1 MSKTKSGK
9 INLRKVGMANYKKI
23 ISKLQKHYSG
33 IDKVIILKGGKRL
46 FNTKGFDISK
56 DIKSVIA
63 IWQGSQGQSVSV
75 SGIKYSILQ
84 CAPERF
90 IATNRH
96 KKGHLIGATTPD
108 KSTYILAHVKPKAKD
123 WFHAAYPVVARAAA
137 MMQDSSLEDS
147 FAPKMEVVRKTVSNT
162 GEDIEASYTP
172 QVPQIDPF
180 LKAEIEGFLQWVKN
194 PNGLQG
200 YITQVLQ
207 TNDSVLISKL
217 GQIYQELYKICHD

>member
-1 MSKTKSGK
+1 
-9 INLRKVGMANYKKI
+9 MANYKKI

-108 KSTYILAHVKPKAKD
+108 KSIYILAHVKPKAKD
-123 WFHAAYPVVARAAA
+123 WFHAAYPIVARAAA
-137 MMQDSSLEDS
+137 MLEDGS
-147 FAPKMEVVRKTVSNT
+147 FENSFTPKMEIVRSSSSTT
-162 GEDIEASYTP
+162 GEDVVTSHKP
-172 QVPQIDPF
+172 QVPQIEPI
-180 LKAEIEGFLQWVKN
+180 LKAEIESFLQWVKN
-194 PNGLQG
+194 PNGLQA
-200 YITQVLQ
+200 YIIQALQ
-207 TNDSVLISKL
+207 SNDTSLISKL
-217 GQIYQELYKICHD
+217 GQIYQEFYSICHD